1 MKERHNN
8 LHRTLNKLQAQGS
21 TQRKGLHRHHH
32 ASRCLLHVCLI
43 LLFSTEISSRLCTM
57 LHFQQNK
64 VNKESLELLK
74 KMSGNFPSQCIHE
87 RAAFKPTQEVS
98 QLSLFQ
104 KENAKVA
111 IQEILQEIFNI
122 FSKNL
127 TQSTWDGTSIVRF
140 QNGLYQQIQRLEAC
154 LRAQMEKD
162 LTNPQSEDLQHT
174 SRRVKQYFQGTD
186 AFLKEMQYSLC
197 AWETI
202 CMEIP
207 RCFVLIDKLTRNL
220 SN

>member
-1 MKERHNN
+1 E
-8 LHRTLNKLQAQGS
+8 TLTKLVCVCCMFASYFSSPLKSHLGS
-21 TQRKGLHRHHH
+21 VPQ
-32 ASRCLLHVCLI
+32 
-43 LLFSTEISSRLCTM
+43 
-57 LHFQQNK
+57 
-64 VNKESLELLK
+64 SLELLK

-87 RAAFKPTQEVS
+87 RVAFKPTHEVS
-98 QLSLFQ
+98 KLPLFQ

-154 LRAQMEKD
+154 LRAQMEKE
-162 LTNPQSEDLQHT
+162 LTNPQSEYLQH
-174 SRRVKQYFQGTD
+174 SSQRVKQYFQGID
-186 AFLKEMQYSLC
+186 AFLKEKQYSLC
-197 AWETI
+197 AWEI
-202 CMEIP
+202 IGMEIP
-207 RCFVLIDKLTRNL
+207 RHFVLIDKLTRSL

>member
-1 MKERHNN
+1 M
-8 LHRTLNKLQAQGS
+8 T
-21 TQRKGLHRHHH
+21 
-32 ASRCLLHVCLI
+32 SRCLLHVCLT

-98 QLSLFQ
+98 QLPLFQ

-140 QNGLYQQIQRLEAC
+140 QNGFYQQIQHLEAC

-162 LTNPQSEDLQHT
+162 LTNPESEDLQHT
-174 SRRVKQYFQGTD
+174 VRRVKQYFQGIYP
-186 AFLKEMQYSLC
+186 FLKGKQYSLC
-197 AWETI
+197 A
-202 CMEIP
+202 
-207 RCFVLIDKLTRNL
+207 
-220 SN
+220 